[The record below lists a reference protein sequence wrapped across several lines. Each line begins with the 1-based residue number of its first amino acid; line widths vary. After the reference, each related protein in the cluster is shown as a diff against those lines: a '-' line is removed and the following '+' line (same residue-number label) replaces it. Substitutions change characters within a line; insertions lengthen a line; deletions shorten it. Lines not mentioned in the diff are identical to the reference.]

1 MRRCYRHGGCVDF
14 NVRMRFAQHPE
25 SYGSMGDLKAIAVDG
40 EFRKTELGIGADADQ
55 IRGIELHLAARFSAG
70 RHSIIHHQGSIDG
83 GCNPIARVAAADRH
97 FTIDDTDA
105 SYSTLRRT
113 RVLRWGRI
121 LSRRG
126 S

>member
-1 MRRCYRHGGCVDF
+1 MRRRYRHSWRVDF
-14 NVRMRFAQHPE
+14 NVRMRFAPPPE
-25 SYGSMGDLKAIAVDG
+25 TYGPTGALKAIAVDG

-105 SYSTLRRT
+105 SNSTLRQARH
-113 RVLRWGRI
+113 L
-121 LSRRG
+121 
-126 S
+126 